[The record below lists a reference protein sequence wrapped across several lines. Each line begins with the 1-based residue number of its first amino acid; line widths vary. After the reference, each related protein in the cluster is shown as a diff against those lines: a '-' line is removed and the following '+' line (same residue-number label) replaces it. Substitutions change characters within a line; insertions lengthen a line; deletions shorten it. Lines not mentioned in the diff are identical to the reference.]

1 MIRMSRKKDFY
12 HSLIILKVVW
22 LYPIREYCLSVDL
35 NTIKAFI
42 QLELDILFT
51 ETYKDVL
58 NRPSNIWKIQVCVS
72 ENINPP
78 PSGGGGCQFA
88 T

>member
-1 MIRMSRKKDFY
+1 MIRTSKKKNLY
-12 HSLIILKVVW
+12 HNFIILKIVW

-58 NRPSNIWKIQVCVS
+58 NRPSNI
-72 ENINPP
+72 
-78 PSGGGGCQFA
+78 
-88 T
+88 